1 MISMREFHEQFVDR
15 HDFEYADLEFLQKK
29 YQHIL
34 FKDIPEAWVCC
45 IDEHLFAV
53 NELSKVV
60 SISQI
65 YGFPVIQYEN
75 NISDRDFDVI
85 QHLERGLLCMD
96 IDLYKQLEVAAAQCL
111 IN

>member
-1 MISMREFHEQFVDR
+1 MISMREFHEQFVER
-15 HDFEYADLEFLQKK
+15 HDFEYADSDFLQNK

-53 NELSKVV
+53 NELLKVV

-75 NISDRDFDVI
+75 NICDRDFDIV
-85 QHLERGLLCMD
+85 QNLERSLLCMD
-96 IDLYKQLEVAAAQCL
+96 IDLHKQLEAEEHAIIL
-111 IN
+111 N